1 MPACSMKSRARG
13 LSLIEVV
20 IGMALLGLFLASIFI
35 AQAKLTR
42 QSVIAR
48 QKALAISATDTLL
61 ASWATDWAS
70 FPTDDSG
77 TIPDHDNLQWQT
89 QSQDAAELEELGI
102 AKVQLTITDTTVNN
116 AEEPILQLELA
127 VPMEEE
133 EQDEESNVTDSPQV
147 TPATDTSEPTA
158 EVSQ

>member
-1 MPACSMKSRARG
+1 MKSHARG

-48 QKALAISATDTLL
+48 KKALAISATDTLL
-61 ASWATDWAS
+61 AGWATDWAN
-70 FPTDDSG
+70 FPTDDTG

-89 QSQDAAELEELGI
+89 QSQQSTELEELGI
-102 AKVQLTITDTTVNN
+102 LKVQLAITDTTRNN
-116 AEEPILQLELA
+116 ADEPILQLELA
-127 VPMEEE
+127 VPMEEIE
-133 EQDEESNVTDSPQV
+133 DEASHTDESKQASPASDSP
-147 TPATDTSEPTA
+147 EPTQ
-158 EVSQ
+158 EVSP